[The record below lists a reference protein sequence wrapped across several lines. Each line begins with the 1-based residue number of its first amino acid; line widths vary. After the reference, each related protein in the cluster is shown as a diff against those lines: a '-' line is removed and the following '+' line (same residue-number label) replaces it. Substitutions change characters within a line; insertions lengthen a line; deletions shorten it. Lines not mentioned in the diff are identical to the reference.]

1 MASVETKSSL
11 KDESYEDQ
19 NSNYS
24 STISHTALNGLH
36 TDDDPTLNPWTFRMF
51 LIGLGLSAFGS
62 TLATIFLFRP
72 QFVTV
77 SVIFLAV
84 ISYFAGNAM
93 SRFLPSKGLIGRWLN
108 PHSFNSKEHI
118 AIVIMSHTASTAAYA
133 TEVLAAQKLYYD
145 TIPNSLVAI
154 LLLISSQLLGYGMA
168 GILRSGLVYP
178 TKMSWP
184 QILPLSSLIETLH
197 RDKIEM
203 KKKAVFFWIIFV
215 LIATWEIFPQY
226 IMPVLTGIS
235 VFCLANRKSL
245 VFTKVFGGA
254 NGNEGLGLLSLC
266 FDWQY
271 ITIAPFFLPLITL
284 FNSFIGN
291 IIGFGLQI
299 GLYYGNIWNA
309 KSFPFLGQ
317 QLYARSS
324 NTTHYL
330 VYNQSE
336 ILDNKNQLNVTALT
350 VKGTPYFAATHA
362 SYLLTTNLSIGA
374 MALHIL
380 LWNFDDLRQTFRGLH
395 LPKMKSFKLN
405 SFFKQK
411 REEPRT
417 EAELAKLDPHYRQML
432 VYAEVPSF
440 WYLGILIGSFS
451 IALFSIYSLKST
463 LPWWGLVV
471 SCIIGFLNTVIISI
485 LAGSIGFGLPTTSV
499 IQMIGGQLFPGKPV
513 ANMYFVLFGANTQAQ
528 ALNLISSLKF
538 GQYGKLSPRCTLTV
552 QTIGTVFGA
561 IINFFV
567 MSTITTNRRDI
578 LLSTQGTNVWS
589 GHAVQSFNSNAI
601 AFGALSK
608 YLFGAGRRY
617 QFVIFALPLGCLIP
631 LPFYFLHKRYPKLGL
646 NYLVTPVICWFLGDL
661 TGGINSSTFMFY
673 SIGFFVQ
680 LYIRPRYPKWFM
692 KYNYV
697 LAAAISG
704 GTEFMVFLSTF
715 ALQGASGREVIFPK
729 FWGNN
734 FQQGNY
740 DYCAKDPAL
749 R

>member
-1 MASVETKSSL
+1 MASGDSKSSV
-11 KDESYEDQ
+11 KTESLGEV
-19 NSNYS
+19 S
-24 STISHTALNGLH
+24 SPSLDDVVLNGLH

-51 LIGLGLSAFGS
+51 SIGFALSAFGS
-62 TLATIFLFRP
+62 ALATIFLFRP
-72 QFVTV
+72 QYVSV

-93 SRFLPSKGLIGRWLN
+93 ATFLPTKGFIGKFLN

-118 AIVIMSHTASTAAYA
+118 AIVIMSHTASNAAYA
-133 TEVLAAQKLYYD
+133 TEVLAAQKLYYNMV
-145 TIPNSLVAI
+145 PNSLVAM
-154 LLLISSQLLGYGMA
+154 LLLISSQLLGYGIA

-178 TKMSWP
+178 KKMSWP

-197 RDKIEM
+197 RDKFEM
-203 KKKAVFFWIIFV
+203 KKAVFFWIIFAI
-215 LIATWEIFPQY
+215 IAIWELFPQY

-271 ITIAPFFLPLITL
+271 ISIAPFFLPLITI
-284 FNSFIGN
+284 FNSFIGS
-291 IIGFGLQI
+291 IIGFGLQT
-299 GLYYGNIWNA
+299 GLYYGNVWNA

-317 QLYARSS
+317 QLYSRSS
-324 NTTHYL
+324 NSTHYR

-336 ILDNKNQLNVTALT
+336 ILNYEHELNATALA

-374 MALHIL
+374 MILHVL
-380 LWNFDDLRQTFRGLH
+380 LWNRDDLRQTFSGFH
-395 LPKMKSFKLN
+395 LPGFKTFKLN
-405 SFFKQK
+405 QLFKGK
-411 REEPRT
+411 KSEPRT
-417 EAELAKLDPHYRQML
+417 EAELAELDPHYRQML
-432 VYAEVPSF
+432 VYAEVPSI
-440 WYLGILIGSFS
+440 WYVGIFIGSFS
-451 IALFSIYSLKST
+451 IALFCTYSLKST
-463 LPWWGLVV
+463 LPWWGLII
-471 SCIIGFLNTVIISI
+471 SCIIGFVNTFIISI
-485 LAGSIGFGLPTTSV
+485 LAGSIGFGLLTTSL
-499 IQMIGGQLFPGKPV
+499 IQMIGGQLFPGRPL
-513 ANMYFVLFGANTQAQ
+513 ANMYFVLFGANTQTQ

-538 GQYGKLSPRCTLTV
+538 GQYGKLSPRCTLIV
-552 QTIGTVFGA
+552 QIIGAIFGA

-567 MSTITTNRRDI
+567 MSTIITNRQDI

-589 GHAVQSFNSNAI
+589 GHAIQSFNSNAI

-608 YLFGAGRRY
+608 YIFGVGRRY
-617 QFVIFALPLGCLIP
+617 QFVIYALPLGFLIP
-631 LPFYFLHKRYPKLGL
+631 LPFYLAHQRYPKLGM
-646 NYLVTPVICWFLGDL
+646 NYLITPVICWFLGDL
-661 TGGINSSTFMFY
+661 TAGINSSTLMFY
-673 SIGFFVQ
+673 LLGFLIQ
-680 LYIRPRYPKWFM
+680 YYIRPRHPKWFM

-704 GTEFMVFLSTF
+704 GTEFMVFLSSF
-715 ALQGASGREVIFPK
+715 ALQGASGKEVKFPK
-729 FWGNN
+729 YWGNN

-740 DYCAKDPAL
+740 DYCARDPAL